1 MTTTTAAPPPAAPT
15 PAPEPPRKPRALSTF
30 FYRHPRLRLTGLLAA
45 PLFWLVVVYLGSLGA
60 LFLTA
65 FWSVNDFTGQVVRT
79 FTTKNFQQFFSNP
92 AYLETVART
101 IGIALS
107 VTVLCMVIAL
117 PLAFFMARVA
127 APRWRPLLVA
137 LVLTPLWASYLVKVY
152 AWRAMAQ
159 PENGVIAW
167 FLQPLGLDGPGFGL
181 VAIVITLTYL
191 WLPYMILP
199 IYAGLERLP
208 NSLLDASAD
217 LGAKGGRTFR
227 RIVLPMIFPAVIA
240 GSIFTFSLSLGDYI
254 TAQIV
259 GGKVTML
266 GNVVQQ
272 TYVNNLPFAAA
283 VATIP
288 VVIVVVYLLAVRRTG
303 ALENV

>member
-1 MTTTTAAPPPAAPT
+1 MTTTTTAPGG
-15 PAPEPPRKPRALSTF
+15 F
-30 FYRHPRLRLTGLLAA
+30 GYRHPRMRLVGLLSA
-45 PLFWLVVVYLGSLGA
+45 PMAWLVVVYLGSLAA

-65 FWSVNDFTGQVVRT
+65 FWTVDDFTGQLVRT
-79 FTTKNFQQFFSNP
+79 FTLKNFQEVFTNP
-92 AYLETVART
+92 AYLGSMVRT
-101 IGIALS
+101 ISIALL
-107 VTVLCMVIAL
+107 VTLLCFVLAM

-127 APRWRPLLVA
+127 QPKWRPLLVA

-152 AWRAMAQ
+152 AWRSMLQ
-159 PENGVIAW
+159 PESGVIAW
-167 FLQPLGLDGPGFGL
+167 FLQPFGLSGPGYGFLG
-181 VAIVITLTYL
+181 IVITLTYL
-191 WLPYMILP
+191 WLPYMVLP
-199 IYAGLERLP
+199 IYAGLTRLP
-208 NSLLDASAD
+208 DSMLDASAD

-227 RIVLPMIFPAVIA
+227 SVVMPILFPSIVA

-266 GNVVQQ
+266 GNIVQS
-272 TYVNNLPFAAA
+272 TYVTNLPFAAA

-288 VVIVVVYLLAVRRTG
+288 VVIVLVYLTVVRRSG